1 MLKEYK
7 YNILIISQNDMFN
20 NQISKM
26 FPPEIINILDYATN
40 GALARRMILERSY
53 EIAIINSP
61 LSDETGINLAIDS
74 VEINKMGVILFTSP
88 ENYNEY
94 YDKTHEY
101 GILTLVNTSNSE
113 TFVQTLR
120 LLCATRQRV
129 QALERKNIS
138 FSERMAEIRLISDA
152 KLVLIQKVKLTEDE
166 AHKHIE
172 RYAMNNR
179 ITIAQAAKAII
190 DKYKDD

>member
-26 FPPEIINILDYATN
+26 FPPEIINILDFASN
-40 GALARRMILERSY
+40 CALSRRMILERNY
-53 EIAIINSP
+53 EILIVNSP
-61 LSDETGINLAIDS
+61 LSDENGINLAIDA
-74 VEINKMGVILFTSP
+74 VEINKMGVILFASP
-88 ENYNEY
+88 EKYNEY
-94 YDKTHEY
+94 YDKVHEY
-101 GILTLVNTSNSE
+101 GILTLPNTSSSE

-129 QALERKNIS
+129 QSLEKKNLS
-138 FSERMAEIRLISDA
+138 FSERMAEVRLISEA
-152 KLVLIQKVKLTEDE
+152 KLLLIQKRKLTEDE
-166 AHKHIE
+166 AHKYIE

-179 ITIAQAAKAII
+179 ITIGLAARTII
-190 DKYKDD
+190 NEYKGD

>member
-26 FPPEIINILDYATN
+26 FPPEIINILDFASN
-40 GALARRMILERSY
+40 CALSRRMILERNY
-53 EIAIINSP
+53 EILIINSP
-61 LSDETGINLAIDS
+61 LNDENGISLAIDA
-74 VEINKMGVILFTSP
+74 VEINKMGVILFASP
-88 ENYNEY
+88 EKYNEY
-94 YDKTHEY
+94 YDKVHEY
-101 GILTLVNTSNSE
+101 GVLTLPNTSGSE

-129 QALERKNIS
+129 QTLEKKNLS
-138 FSERMAEIRLISDA
+138 FSERMAEVRLISEA
-152 KLVLIQKVKLTEDE
+152 KLLLIQKKKLTEDE
-166 AHKHIE
+166 AHKYIE

-179 ITIAQAAKAII
+179 ITIGLAARTII
-190 DKYKDD
+190 NEYKGD